1 MKTKYYLYRHIR
13 HDKNEPFYIGI
24 GTKIKNYT
32 SNPTVEYQ
40 RAFTKIKKR
49 RNTIW
54 SKIIEKTD
62 YSVEILFESNNYDFI
77 KEKEKEFI
85 KLYGRIDLKTGSL
98 SNLTDGGEGS
108 LNVSYNP
115 IRAKKISDKNKGR
128 IKSKEEREGI
138 RLRQMKKV
146 VHKESG
152 EIFNS
157 IIEAALYERI
167 TSSALYQQL
176 WSSSPICKFKYLD
189 SSILISKNIKG

>member
-157 IIEAALYERI
+157 IIEAALYEGI